1 MEKYKEGD
9 LINSQTSLFN
19 KINLE
24 KDGLIDKLSDSEGLI
39 NTVKTKLI
47 QKWWQ
52 SDVFIIALIITFLA
66 ALTGFSLGHQYF
78 MSQKTLQDIQS
89 SNQMLLQSQ
98 LFSQQQRLQIDQF
111 REQLKSQQEL
121 ADETLKRE
129 YELKYN
135 DLILENANKLNDGD
149 YMKKL
154 IFSSIPDECAMEFY
168 NHYSLMIREYKDKSP
183 EELTY
188 IALKNK
194 TKIYIYYKSGDNL
207 EKISEV
213 INTLDNNGYNIPH
226 KVPLA
231 LSAEIKPASKLEIRY
246 HKNYNDKLIN
256 EIIDITS
263 KTLGIDKE
271 NDIKILN
278 AGQEYPSKTKNIEIR
293 IDKI

>member
-1 MEKYKEGD
+1 MEKYKEED
-9 LINSQTSLFN
+9 LINSQASLFN
-19 KINLE
+19 KMNRE

-39 NTVKTKLI
+39 DTVKTKLI

-66 ALTGFSLGHQYF
+66 GLTGFSLGHQYF

-111 REQLKSQQEL
+111 KEQLKLQQEL

-135 DLILENANKLNDGD
+135 DLISENANKLNDGD

-154 IFSSIPDECAMEFY
+154 IFLSVPDECAIEFY
-168 NHYSLMIREYKDKSP
+168 NHYDIMIKEYKDKNP

-194 TKIYIYYKSGDNL
+194 TKIYIYYKSDDNL
-207 EKISEV
+207 EKINEV
-213 INTLDNNGYNIPH
+213 INILDNNGYNIPH
-226 KVPLA
+226 NVPLS
-231 LSAEIKPASKLEIRY
+231 LPAEIKPISKLEIRY
-246 HKNYNDKLIN
+246 YKNYNDKLVN
-256 EIIDITS
+256 EIIDIIS
-263 KTLGIDKE
+263 KALGIDKE
-271 NDIKILN
+271 NDVKIVNL
-278 AGQEYPSKTKNIEIR
+278 GHEYPSKMKNIEIR

>member
-1 MEKYKEGD
+1 MKGALLMEKYKEED
-9 LINSQTSLFN
+9 LINSQASLFN
-19 KINLE
+19 KMNRE

-39 NTVKTKLI
+39 DTVKTKLI

-66 ALTGFSLGHQYF
+66 GLTGFSLGHQYF

-111 REQLKSQQEL
+111 KEQLKLQQEL

-135 DLILENANKLNDGD
+135 DLISENANKLNDGD

-154 IFSSIPDECAMEFY
+154 IFLSVPDECAIEFY
-168 NHYSLMIREYKDKSP
+168 NHYDIMIKEYKDKNP

-194 TKIYIYYKSGDNL
+194 TKIYIYYKSDDNL
-207 EKISEV
+207 EKINEV
-213 INTLDNNGYNIPH
+213 INILDNNGYNIPH
-226 KVPLA
+226 NVPLS
-231 LSAEIKPASKLEIRY
+231 LPAEIKPISKLEIRY
-246 HKNYNDKLIN
+246 YKNYNDKLVN
-256 EIIDITS
+256 EIIDIIS
-263 KTLGIDKE
+263 KALGIDKE
-271 NDIKILN
+271 NDVKIVNL
-278 AGQEYPSKTKNIEIR
+278 GHEYPDRKSVV
-293 IDKI
+293 